1 MKIQVALDILDR
13 NKALEITRQVAP
25 YADIIEVG
33 TPLLKAQGM
42 GIVRKIKEEFPY
54 LLVLADTK
62 TMDVGALEAKMA
74 FDAGADI
81 MTVCAQAELETIE
94 SAIMQA
100 KNQDKKVVV
109 DFIGVKEKISRG
121 KEIELFLP
129 DYFSFH
135 IAIDVQNSKGIP
147 FNEIEKFSKSFSIP
161 IAIAGG
167 LKPEDIKYLI
177 QFNPEILIFGSYITR
192 SKNPK
197 EAILK
202 IKEEIYANE
211 KKSI

>member
-1 MKIQVALDILDR
+1 MKIQVALDIP
-13 NKALEITRQVAP
+13 NKDEALKIAKQVAP
-25 YADIIEVG
+25 YADIIEIG
-33 TPLLKAQGM
+33 TPLLKAEGLK
-42 GIVRKIKEEFPY
+42 VIKEMKREFPY
-54 LLVLADTK
+54 LLILADTK
-62 TMDVGALEAKMA
+62 TMDVGALEAKIV

-94 SAIMQA
+94 SAITQA
-100 KNQDKKVVV
+100 KNQDKKVMV

-121 KEIELFLP
+121 KEIEPLLP

-135 IAIDVQNSKGIP
+135 IAIDIQSSKGIS
-147 FNEIEKFSKSFSIP
+147 FSEIEKFCKSFSVP

-167 LKPEDIKYLI
+167 LKPKDIKYLI
-177 QFNPEILIFGSYITR
+177 PFSPEILIFGSYITK

-211 KKSI
+211 KASI

>member
-1 MKIQVALDILDR
+1 MKIQVALDIPNK

-33 TPLLKAQGM
+33 TPLLKVE
-42 GIVRKIKEEFPY
+42 GIAMVKKIKEEFPY

-62 TMDVGALEAKMA
+62 TMDVGALEAKMV

-81 MTVCAQAELETIE
+81 MTVCAQAELETIK
-94 SAIMQA
+94 SAITQA
-100 KNQDKKVVV
+100 KNQDKRVMV

-121 KEIELFLP
+121 KEIEPLLP

-135 IAIDVQNSKGIP
+135 IAIDIQCSEGIP
-147 FNEIEKFSKSFSIP
+147 FAKIEKFSKSFSIP

-167 LKPEDIKYLI
+167 LKPKDIKYLVS
-177 QFNPEILIFGSYITR
+177 FNPEILIFGGYITK

-202 IKEEIYANE
+202 IKEEIYAA
-211 KKSI
+211 KKESI

>member
-1 MKIQVALDILDR
+1 MKIQVALDIP
-13 NKALEITRQVAP
+13 NKNEALEITRRVAP
-25 YADIIEVG
+25 YADIIEIG
-33 TPLLKAQGM
+33 TPLLKAE
-42 GIVRKIKEEFPY
+42 GIAMVKKIKEEFPY

-62 TMDVGALEAKMA
+62 TMDVGALEAKMV

-81 MTVCAQAELETIE
+81 MTVCAQAELETIK
-94 SAIMQA
+94 SAITQA
-100 KNQDKKVVV
+100 KNQDKRVMV

-121 KEIELFLP
+121 KEIEPFLP

-135 IAIDVQNSKGIP
+135 IAIDIQNSKIP
-147 FNEIEKFSKSFSIP
+147 FDKIEEFSRSFSIP

-167 LKPEDIKYLI
+167 LKPKDIKYLI
-177 QFNPEILIFGSYITR
+177 PFNPEILIFGGYITK

-202 IKEEIYANE
+202 IKEEIYAA
-211 KKSI
+211 KKESI

>member
-1 MKIQVALDILDR
+1 MKIQVALDIPNK

-33 TPLLKAQGM
+33 TPLLKVEGI
-42 GIVRKIKEEFPY
+42 GIVKKIKEEFPY

-62 TMDVGALEAKMA
+62 TMDVGALEAKMV

-81 MTVCAQAELETIE
+81 MTVCAQAELETIK
-94 SAIMQA
+94 SAITQA
-100 KNQDKKVVV
+100 KNQDKKVMV

-121 KEIELFLP
+121 KEIESLLP
-129 DYFSFH
+129 NYFSFH
-135 IAIDVQNSKGIP
+135 IAIDIQSSEGIP
-147 FNEIEKFSKSFSIP
+147 FAKIKEFSGSFSIP

-167 LKPEDIKYLI
+167 LKPKDIKYLI
-177 QFNPEILIFGSYITR
+177 PFNPEILIFGGYITK

-202 IKEEIYANE
+202 IKEEIYAV
-211 KKSI
+211 KKESI